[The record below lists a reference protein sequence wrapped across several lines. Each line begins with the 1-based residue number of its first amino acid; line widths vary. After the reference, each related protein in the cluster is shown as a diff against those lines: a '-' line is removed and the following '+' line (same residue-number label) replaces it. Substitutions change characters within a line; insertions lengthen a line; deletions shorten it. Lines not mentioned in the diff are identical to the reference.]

1 MRPCSAIWIPC
12 CCALLFLTGCA
23 RTQAD
28 TTIPSAATQPATQP
42 ATPVAAPQGAPREA
56 RLSGIVEAVHSSR
69 ITVPQLI
76 GQNNRMTL
84 TRIVGN
90 GVRVT
95 EGDII
100 AEFDALEQ
108 IDAARTAKGKQDDLE
123 HQVQQKIA
131 QNRAD
136 AEKRRSDYQQ
146 AEAALRKAMLEVS
159 KEEILPELDKKQ
171 NRIRADIAT
180 KHLESLKVSQAQH
193 DRQDASALA
202 ILELQR
208 DRQKVALERAET
220 NMVNLKVKA
229 PLTGMVAHSVQYR
242 NGSITHVQ
250 VGDQLYRGNG
260 LVSIFDPSEM
270 LVRCSVA
277 EPDRVELRPGAR
289 ATIYLDAYPDLA
301 LPAHFESAS
310 PIATSPLGSPIKTF
324 TALFK
329 LDRID
334 PRLMPDLSAAVVIES
349 SGPSAKQPS
358 KAAK

>member
-1 MRPCSAIWIPC
+1 
-12 CCALLFLTGCA
+12 
-23 RTQAD
+23 
-28 TTIPSAATQPATQP
+28 
-42 ATPVAAPQGAPREA
+42 
-56 RLSGIVEAVHSSR
+56 
-69 ITVPQLI
+69 
-76 GQNNRMTL
+76 MTL
-84 TRIVGN
+84 TRIVQN
-90 GVRVT
+90 GVRVN

-108 IDAARTAKGKQDDLE
+108 IDAARNAKAKQEDLE
-123 HQVQQKIA
+123 HQVQQKVA

-136 AEKRRSDYQQ
+136 AEKRRSDLQQ
-146 AEAALRKAMLEVS
+146 ADATLRKALLEVS

-171 NRIRADIAT
+171 NRIKADIAK
-180 KHLESLKVSQAQH
+180 KHIDSLKISQVEH
-193 DRQDASALA
+193 DRSDASALS

-208 DRQKVALERAET
+208 DRQKVALERAQT
-220 NMVNLKVKA
+220 NMTNLKVKA
-229 PLTGMVAHSVQYR
+229 PLAGMVAHTVQYR

-250 VGDQLYRGNG
+250 EGDQLYRGNG

-289 ATIYLDAYPDLA
+289 ATVYLDAYPDVA

-310 PIATSPLGSPIKTF
+310 PIATSALGTPIKTF

-334 PRLMPDLSAAVVIES
+334 PRLMPDLSAAVVVETS
-349 SGPSAKQPS
+349 TPAQKQQAAPQAAAPSAKGT
-358 KAAK
+358 K